1 MRIQSIDALRGI
13 AILGILFMN
22 IYFHGSLTV
31 GYGELTP
38 KPLTDSTIEIF
49 NSLFVDGRFR
59 TLFCILFGVG
69 LAIQYQSCKR
79 KSISPKVFLTAR
91 LNWLMIFGLL
101 HGVFIFGGDIL
112 LLYSVCALT
121 ILSSLTLPLRELL
134 HKSLLFL
141 IIGALLSIIATVVLA
156 VFFEDSAMLRSSE
169 EYAELYELWFS
180 GYLNQIWMQGGVA
193 IAIVLFSPLF
203 IYWQVAG
210 LMMLGIF
217 LYRLGFFTKGLKRSQ
232 LVIISLA
239 AIFFTS
245 IDIGIRLSS
254 LKLSEETISTMAS
267 ISAIFVALLYAH
279 FVIRLINNKNNI
291 IKLFT
296 APGKLAFSLYILQSI
311 TMAIILRFWH
321 QDFHLTAHRIDYV
334 LIAAAYTLIQI
345 ALAHWYLRYFNQG
358 PLEYIWRKAYRHSLH
373 MSQKKRI
380 A

>member
-1 MRIQSIDALRGI
+1 
-13 AILGILFMN
+13 
-22 IYFHGSLTV
+22 
-31 GYGELTP
+31 
-38 KPLTDSTIEIF
+38 
-49 NSLFVDGRFR
+49 
-59 TLFCILFGVG
+59 
-69 LAIQYQSCKR
+69 
-79 KSISPKVFLTAR
+79 
-91 LNWLMIFGLL
+91 MIFGLL

-156 VFFEDSAMLRSSE
+156 MFFEDSAMLRSSE

-217 LYRLGFFTKGLKRSQ
+217 LYRFGFFTKGLKRSQ

-245 IDIGIRLSS
+245 IDISIRLSS